1 MCLELDEL
9 NWSFGNRRN
18 CVTVVSCNVPVKSL
32 LAGFLQ
38 KYVVHL
44 SLAVQPRKTS
54 KALQEQHG

>member
-9 NWSFGNRRN
+9 KWSFGNRRN
-18 CVTVVSCNVPVKSL
+18 CVTVVSCNAPVKNL

-44 SLAVQPRKTS
+44 SLAV
-54 KALQEQHG
+54 